1 MLKGGTIMKHVMLW
15 IYGCWYFIRHH
26 AAEMVILC
34 CILGV
39 IGVAGSVDTDRMS
52 LQEAGSTA
60 LAYTAAAVA
69 AGIVLFR
76 SEKKK

>member
-1 MLKGGTIMKHVMLW
+1 MLKGGTIMKHVLLW

-39 IGVAGSVDTDRMS
+39 IGVAGRMS